1 MRSSSSHDARRR
13 PILQLLHTMRTLLKS
28 FAFCAAAAACS
39 HGGQPA
45 TSTTAGSSM
54 TTTEHD
60 NDDDPSAP
68 PKSAAKLTEDQAK
81 AIATAKVPGDIKE
94 SELEREHGHL
104 IYSIE
109 IKPTG
114 QAKGVKEVNVDAI
127 DGSIVN
133 IEDESGEEDEGGEV
147 HHAEDSEHD

>member
-1 MRSSSSHDARRR
+1 MRWHLGSLAFLVVAVGCTHAASPPASKTTTSSS
-13 PILQLLHTMRTLLKS
+13 
-28 FAFCAAAAACS
+28 
-39 HGGQPA
+39 
-45 TSTTAGSSM
+45 TSTAGAA
-54 TTTEHD
+54 EQD
-60 NDDDPSAP
+60 DDDPSAP

-81 AIATAKVPGDIKE
+81 ATALAKVPGDVVA

-114 QAKGVKEVNVDAI
+114 QTEGVKEVNVDAI

-133 IEDESGEEDEGGEV
+133 IEDEHDEDEGDAKEG
-147 HHAEDSEHD
+147 DGDHD